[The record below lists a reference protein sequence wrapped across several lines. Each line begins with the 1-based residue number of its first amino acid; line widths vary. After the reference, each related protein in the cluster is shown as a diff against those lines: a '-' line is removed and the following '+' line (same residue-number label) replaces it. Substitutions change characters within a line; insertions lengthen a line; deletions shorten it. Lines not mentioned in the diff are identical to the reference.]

1 MQNFNPSP
9 GISTPFFPIFSK
21 YCTLRASK
29 CSREHLYIIY
39 SLGQLKLVVCGS
51 DGRLSVTILEARSLP
66 FRDAPDAQVWLEVHL
81 LPGGDGDSKNRISH
95 TSARVS
101 ASDPTFGETFTL

>member
-9 GISTPFFPIFSK
+9 GISIPFFPIFWK
-21 YCTLRASK
+21 YIVPKTG
-29 CSREHLYIIY
+29 EHLYIIF
-39 SLGQLKLVVCGS
+39 LGQLKLVVCGS